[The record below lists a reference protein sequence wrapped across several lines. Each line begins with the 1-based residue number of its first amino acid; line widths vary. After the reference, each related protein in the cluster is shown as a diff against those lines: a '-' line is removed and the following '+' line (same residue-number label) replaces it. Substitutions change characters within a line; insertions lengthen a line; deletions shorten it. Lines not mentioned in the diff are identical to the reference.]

1 MLSMNTRTNS
11 RPVRSG
17 WQTAARLGQAAW
29 FFGNLYEGLV
39 GVPQLLAH
47 AQPRRAPGL
56 IAPGSPI
63 RYYAP
68 AAPLAFGATT
78 VTLVNRWHS
87 GGDRRLI
94 TATAVSTAAAAGLTA
109 YLIRSVNLRLLTSD
123 EPLSAQDRD
132 RLVATWHRTN
142 AVRLV
147 ALAVA
152 SVSLSSLASQRSR
165 PSV

>member
-1 MLSMNTRTNS
+1 MEVRLAMKMR
-11 RPVRSG
+11 RKPAGLRSG

-39 GVPQLLAH
+39 GVPQLLYDAR
-47 AQPRRAPGL
+47 AQRAPGL

-63 RYYAP
+63 RYFAP
-68 AAPLAFGATT
+68 VAPLAFGATT
-78 VTLVNRWHS
+78 VSLARSFRS

-94 TATAVSTAAAAGLTA
+94 TTTVVSTASAAALSA
-109 YLIRSVNLRLLTSD
+109 YLIGSVNVRLLSSD
-123 EPLSAQDRD
+123 NPLSDHDRYQM
-132 RLVATWHRTN
+132 VATWHTMN

-152 SVSLSSLASQRSR
+152 IASLSRLSST
-165 PSV
+165 